1 MFTRVVAQNTI
12 AVQNMLNVPLESN
25 STDST
30 HADKILSCL
39 CIIPSTTAAAMAPLE
54 LKSGDGNACRPAWT
68 ISCEDR
74 MTV

>member
-1 MFTRVVAQNTI
+1 MFPI
-12 AVQNMLNVPLESN
+12 ESDPKN
-25 STDST
+25 FAC
-30 HADKILSCL
+30 ADKISCL